1 MGKRPEVVIRLSDRD
16 AAVLCRLLDEAGTD
30 DPSETNRVANTIRDQ
45 LAEQRRTDPGG
56 LGRYRTRA
64 TRRSGT

>member
-1 MGKRPEVVIRLSDRD
+1 VGKRPEVVIRLSDRD
-16 AAVLCRLLDEAGTD
+16 AATLCRLLDEAETD
-30 DPSETNRVANTIRDQ
+30 DPSENNRVANAVRDQ
-45 LAEQRRTDPGG
+45 VNEQRRADPGG